1 MCDVWIK
8 CISFMRNN
16 PPMSVSVDRDYVD
29 LLIPLFSCE
38 LAYPIYLLKLNLVK
52 THQRHIYI

>member
-1 MCDVWIK
+1 MFDGWTK
-8 CISFMRNN
+8 CFSLMRNN

-38 LAYPIYLLKLNLVK
+38 PACSIYLLKLNLVK

>member
-38 LAYPIYLLKLNLVK
+38 LACPIYLLKLNLVK

>member
-1 MCDVWIK
+1 MCDVWMK

-29 LLIPLFSCE
+29 LLIPLFGCE
-38 LAYPIYLLKLNLVK
+38 LACPIYLLKLNLVFLD
-52 THQRHIYI
+52 